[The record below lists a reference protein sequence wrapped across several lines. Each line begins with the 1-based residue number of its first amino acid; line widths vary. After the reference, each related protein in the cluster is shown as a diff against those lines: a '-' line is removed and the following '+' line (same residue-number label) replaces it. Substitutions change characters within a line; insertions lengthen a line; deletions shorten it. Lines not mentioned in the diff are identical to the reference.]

1 MAIIAVTFKY
11 KNRTYNR
18 KFDEN
23 TIVRVALT
31 ELLKAA
37 GENDTDPND
46 TTYTIM
52 YRARN
57 QINKGHVLSKTLK
70 EAKIIN
76 ASGVIVAIKN
86 DENQKGKL
94 IC

>member
-18 KFDEN
+18 KFDE
-23 TIVRVALT
+23 TTTVRVALT

-37 GENDTDPND
+37 GETDTDPNKE
-46 TTYTIM
+46 TYTIM

-57 QINKGHVLSKTLK
+57 QINREHVLHKTLK

-76 ASGVIVAIKN
+76 ASGVIVATKN
-86 DENQKGKL
+86 NENQKGK
-94 IC
+94 